1 MLPFIAAFVA
11 GVTVGVFLASLLV
24 AASSSPPSVDTQ
36 GPGDETSRPAPSA
49 VTHSPGRATR
59 RIP

>member
-1 MLPFIAAFVA
+1 MLPLIAAFVA

-24 AASSSPPSVDTQ
+24 ASSFPSVDSQ

>member
-1 MLPFIAAFVA
+1 MLPFIAVFVA

-24 AASSSPPSVDTQ
+24 ASSSFPSVDSQ

>member
-1 MLPFIAAFVA
+1 MLPLIAAFVA

-24 AASSSPPSVDTQ
+24 AASFSPSVDTRQ